1 VEIRVCACPGRDRKS
16 DEKAVSGEP
25 TSSQGIV
32 KRARRGKCFLCM
44 KHAVFAKIPKQFF
57 WLTKKAIK
65 VKNYDSSQDQVT
77 RGLVPRE
84 GEQARGQVQRKNMLS
99 QWVLWE
105 IKSEFSSDLLNWVP
119 CTWWVSSSK
128 FSYPGILKFQWNM
141 YCYCF
146 HCKKSSFKAFQWST
160 RDVPSLFMIHFCSYS
175 DKESPCVRVADGLQR
190 ETRG

>member
-1 VEIRVCACPGRDRKS
+1 MFAFMCFSSCASGPSRRPVEVIFTLERDGQTLGRRVVEIRVCACPGRDRKS

-57 WLTKKAIK
+57 WLTIK
-65 VKNYDSSQDQVT
+65 TINVKNYDSSQDQVT

-84 GEQARGQVQRKNMLS
+84 GEQARGQVPRKNMLS

-105 IKSEFSSDLLNWVP
+105 IKSEFSSDLLN
-119 CTWWVSSSK
+119 
-128 FSYPGILKFQWNM
+128 
-141 YCYCF
+141 
-146 HCKKSSFKAFQWST
+146 
-160 RDVPSLFMIHFCSYS
+160 
-175 DKESPCVRVADGLQR
+175 CVRDALAP
-190 ETRG
+190 